1 MSAALAIAALIACLA
16 AAATWHAWR
25 EGRRLRAR
33 LERSAEE
40 LQHLRQSF
48 RRFAPAEVIEGLIQG
63 TGAAPEKR
71 EVTVL
76 FADLVG
82 FTALSERLEPPVL
95 VRVLNGYFDRMSRA
109 IADHRGH
116 VSKFIGDGILALFGA
131 LAPNPWQAD
140 DAVRAALAMRAALA
154 AYNKDLAAEGLPR
167 LAIGIG
173 IERGVVI
180 AGLIGTPDLMEFT
193 VVGRAVNLAARIQAA
208 TREHT
213 VDVLVTANVR
223 ATLDGQIRLRELP
236 PAHLKGVDAPVAI
249 WAVEGR
255 HGSDGHHCR
264 GIASTT

>member
-1 MSAALAIAALIACLA
+1 MSAALAIVAMVAGLA
-16 AAATWHAWR
+16 AGAAWRAWR
-25 EGRRLRAR
+25 EARRLRGR

-40 LQHLRQSF
+40 LQQLRQSF

-63 TGAAPEKR
+63 PGADPEKR

-82 FTALSERLEPPVL
+82 FTALSERLEPPML

-154 AYNKDLAAEGLPR
+154 AYNRDLEVEGLPR

-173 IERGVVI
+173 IERGTVI
-180 AGLIGTPDLMEFT
+180 AGLFGTSDLMEFT
-193 VVGRAVNLAARIQAA
+193 VVGRTVNLAARIQTA
-208 TREHT
+208 TREHA
-213 VDVLVTANVR
+213 VDILVTANVR
-223 ATLDGQIRLRELP
+223 AALDGQIRLRELP
-236 PAHLKGVDAPVAI
+236 PANLKGVAAPVAL
-249 WAVEGR
+249 WAVEGTGVVPPDT
-255 HGSDGHHCR
+255 H
-264 GIASTT
+264 